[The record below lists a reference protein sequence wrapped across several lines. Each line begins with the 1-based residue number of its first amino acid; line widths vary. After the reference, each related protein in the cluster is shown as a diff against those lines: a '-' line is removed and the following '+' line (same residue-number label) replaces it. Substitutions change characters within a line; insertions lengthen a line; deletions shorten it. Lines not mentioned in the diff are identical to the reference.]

1 MGTRIDVLQ
10 LGDVVFS
17 AAPELVSRQRHWVCN
32 AEVVERAEKFFF
44 ERFRQTNFSG
54 ETVAEIR
61 SHAGAVHAL
70 WRRRQSQ
77 KNSRTESLEYR
88 TIAGGRTVMH
98 FIHDD
103 AVVELTPDLF
113 PQAP

>member
-1 MGTRIDVLQ
+1 MGTGIDVLQ

-17 AAPELVSRQRHWVCN
+17 TAPELVSRQRHWVCD
-32 AEVVERAEKFFF
+32 AEVMERAEKFFF
-44 ERFRQTNFSG
+44 ERFRQTNFGG
-54 ETVAEIR
+54 EAIAEIR
-61 SHAGAVHAL
+61 SYAGAVHAL

-77 KNSRTESLEYR
+77 EDSRTESLEYR
-88 TIAGGRTVMH
+88 TIAGGGAVMH

-103 AVVELTPDLF
+103 EVVELTPDLF